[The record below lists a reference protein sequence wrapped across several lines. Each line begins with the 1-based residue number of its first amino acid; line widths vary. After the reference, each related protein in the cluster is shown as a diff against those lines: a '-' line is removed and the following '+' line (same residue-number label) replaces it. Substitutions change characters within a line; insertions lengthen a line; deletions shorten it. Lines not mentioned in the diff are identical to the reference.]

1 MCYLQVGGEQFQG
14 HGHRQVGAQGG
25 GGGLIKAESKLV
37 VGRYKNICPERNLA
51 GVDGSVR
58 QGEVESG
65 ISDLT
70 HGRAASTES
79 KLVVDR
85 YEDNSLEGD
94 TVEQLLQA
102 GPPCTPRAC
111 PPAETSA
118 GSLTTFS
125 PSLHLT
131 GSNSSDINNWGAT
144 STPPP

>member
-1 MCYLQVGGEQFQG
+1 VEYHHLT
-14 HGHRQVGAQGG
+14 HGPVS
-25 GGGLIKAESKLV
+25 IEPKL
-37 VGRYKNICPERNLA
+37 
-51 GVDGSVR
+51 GVDRAKDIRR
-58 QGEVESG
+58 QGQVESG
-65 ISDLT
+65 ISGLT
-70 HGRAASTES
+70 HGRASTES

-131 GSNSSDINNWGAT
+131 GSNSSDINNWSAT

>member
-1 MCYLQVGGEQFQG
+1 M
-14 HGHRQVGAQGG
+14 
-25 GGGLIKAESKLV
+25 
-37 VGRYKNICPERNLA
+37 GRYKNICPERNLA

-94 TVEQLLQA
+94 TVGQLLQA
-102 GPPCTPRAC
+102 GPQHLV
-111 PPAETSA
+111 A
-118 GSLTTFS
+118 GQEGELEED
-125 PSLHLT
+125 HY
-131 GSNSSDINNWGAT
+131 
-144 STPPP
+144 

>member
-1 MCYLQVGGEQFQG
+1 MVKWVQLLISEELLPVRWRLGEKVVREEGRLVGLWMEELWLPS
-14 HGHRQVGAQGG
+14 R
-25 GGGLIKAESKLV
+25 LC
-37 VGRYKNICPERNLA
+37 RRERNVLR
-51 GVDGSVR
+51 VDGSVR
-58 QGEVESG
+58 QGEVES
-65 ISDLT
+65 
-70 HGRAASTES
+70 ASTES

-131 GSNSSDINNWGAT
+131 GSNSSDINN
-144 STPPP
+144 